1 MRYRQQAQPIGDEI
15 AGILRVSL
23 DDCRLVLDHL
33 SNASN
38 AVVARVVIHGQLFF
52 LVLDLG
58 GDGEVN
64 SALERREA
72 KLRASLK
79 CITRMLSNR
88 TDSVGRCLTERGTI
102 VASKSANGLHDTL
115 EVFRREVRRSE
126 VLNHIIDDEESEL

>member
-72 KLRASLK
+72 KLRASLE
-79 CITRMLSNR
+79 CLTRMLSDC
-88 TDSVGRCLTERGTI
+88 TDSV
-102 VASKSANGLHDTL
+102 S
-115 EVFRREVRRSE
+115 
-126 VLNHIIDDEESEL
+126 